1 MDLSG
6 LKNDALAAWIPFD
19 DDTEVLISYV
29 SREDLR
35 QLRRQAASVRF
46 VKHRKTETTDP
57 GEADRLLGRA
67 AVKDWRA
74 LPGRPGFT
82 MGGARY
88 PYSPENCDFLMAK
101 YNEFANFVN
110 ERAIGF
116 SNFVEEEKEEE
127 TKNSLDTSGHE

>member
-6 LKNDALAAWIPFD
+6 LRQETVEAWIPFD

-35 QLRRQAASVRF
+35 QLKKKATSTTF
-46 VKHRKTETTDP
+46 VKHQKTQEMDSK
-57 GEADRLLGRA
+57 EADRLLGRK
-67 AVKDWRA
+67 AVKNWRA

-82 MGGARY
+82 MDGK
-88 PYSPENCDFLMAK
+88 PFDYSPENCDLLMER

-110 ERAIGF
+110 EKAIEF

-127 TKNSLDTSGHE
+127 LGN